1 MIMIQRLALVLDFGI
16 TFCLDAF
23 IRSYPNTSKVSP
35 ARSLSIT
42 GWACLLSASAI
53 GIWGVIWFLA
63 VPEDRFWVL
72 EIPRGFIWKLI
83 KLATL
88 SCIAALSTC
97 ITIFY
102 SGAMS
107 AVS

>member
-1 MIMIQRLALVLDFGI
+1 
-16 TFCLDAF
+16 
-23 IRSYPNTSKVSP
+23 
-35 ARSLSIT
+35 
-42 GWACLLSASAI
+42 SASAI

-88 SCIAALSTC
+88 CCIAALSIC

-102 SGAMS
+102 S
-107 AVS
+107 